1 MEIIEAKIDYE
12 TNAVF
17 VVMNLGKSEGTT
29 LVLEDKKMPDDEGY
43 KDLKEEAENWIANNA
58 K

>member
-12 TNAVF
+12 TNAVS
-17 VVMNLGKSEGTT
+17 VVRNLGKSEGTT
-29 LVLEDKKMPDDEGY
+29 LVLEDKKMPDNKGY
-43 KDLKEEAENWIANNA
+43 KDLKKEAENWIANNA